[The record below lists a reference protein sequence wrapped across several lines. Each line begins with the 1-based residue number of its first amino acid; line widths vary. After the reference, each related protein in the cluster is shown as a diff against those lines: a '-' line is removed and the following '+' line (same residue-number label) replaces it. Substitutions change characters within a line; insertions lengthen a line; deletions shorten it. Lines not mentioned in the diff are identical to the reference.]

1 MDPKANLIWNLLY
14 ASQTGNYLQSF
25 DYAVTLAYVTKSSP
39 VLQRLESLRTGVE
52 ITPGIRIPFTYL
64 VHQYARMK
72 DDNLRKRIKLETGGR
87 TKQKVS
93 VGEILEGVR
102 YVNRIVLISCFE
114 VMEEQKID
122 VDISNLYTSDPN
134 RDSI

>member
-14 ASQTGNYLQSF
+14 ASQLGNYLQSF
-25 DYAVTLAYVTKSSP
+25 DYAVTLAYVTKSNV
-39 VLQRLESLRTGVE
+39 VLQRLESLRRGVE
-52 ITPGIRIPFTYL
+52 IKPGVRIPFTYL

-72 DDNLRKRIKLETGGR
+72 EDKLKRRIKLETGGR
-87 TKQKVS
+87 TNQKVS

-102 YVNRIVLISCFE
+102 YVNRVCLISCFE

-122 VDISNLYTSDPN
+122 LDISSLYKADPS

>member
-1 MDPKANLIWNLLY
+1 M
-14 ASQTGNYLQSF
+14 QSF
-25 DYAVTLAYVTKSSP
+25 DYAVTLAYVTRATQILK
-39 VLQRLESLRTGVE
+39 RLESLRQGVE
-52 ITPGIRIPFTYL
+52 IKPGIRIPFTYL

-72 DDNLRKRIKLETGGR
+72 DDSLRKRIKLETGGR

-93 VGEILEGVR
+93 VGDILEGVR
-102 YVNRIVLISCFE
+102 YVNRIILISCFE

-122 VDISNLYTSDPN
+122 VDITNLYKTDPS